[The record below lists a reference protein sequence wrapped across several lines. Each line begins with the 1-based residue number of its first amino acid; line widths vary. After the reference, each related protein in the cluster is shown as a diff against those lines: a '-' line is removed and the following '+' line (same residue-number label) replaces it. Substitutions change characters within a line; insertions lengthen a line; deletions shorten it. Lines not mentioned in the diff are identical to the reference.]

1 MSKPLVLNSNTA
13 GKKKIDKAR
22 EQSYKELAE
31 RTKRV
36 NALER
41 AGRELDTQRNLMVY
55 PFFFF
60 FLKKRKEILT
70 VSLFSSGQGT
80 QEKDRH
86 RLARLADLQVGS
98 RAEKVGNE

>member
-1 MSKPLVLNSNTA
+1 VLNSNTA

-60 FLKKRKEILT
+60 FFKKKKRNIDGFP
-70 VSLFSSGQGT
+70 LFFRARDAGERSAQTRSACRFTSGQPSG
-80 QEKDRH
+80 K
-86 RLARLADLQVGS
+86 S
-98 RAEKVGNE
+98 RQ